1 MKYMDKS
8 IEELHELLIKG
19 EVTSD
24 DLVKESLEKSH
35 EIQEKCKLLDNSIK
49 MLRKT
54 GSDYAK
60 AYTDYRVALA
70 KELLVLKNDGY
81 AITLAGDIARGK
93 PEIAHLKFEEISKEA
108 IYKANMES
116 INVLK
121 LQIKVLENQIE
132 REFGGNV

>member
-1 MKYMDKS
+1 M
-8 IEELHELLIKG
+8 
-19 EVTSD
+19 
-24 DLVKESLEKSH
+24 DLVNELN
-35 EIQEKCKLLDNSIK
+35 QKCLLLDNSIK

-54 GSDYAK
+54 GSEYAK

-70 KELLVLKNDGY
+70 KELLILKNEGY

-121 LQIKVLENQIE
+121 LEIKIIQEQLNKEY
-132 REFGGNV
+132 GGTE

>member
-1 MKYMDKS
+1 MDLFS
-8 IEELHELLIKG
+8 ELM
-19 EVTSD
+19 
-24 DLVKESLEKSH
+24 EKSR
-35 EIQEKCKLLDNSIK
+35 LLDNSIK

-60 AYTDYRVALA
+60 AYTDYRIELA
-70 KELLVLKNDGY
+70 KELMILKNEGY

-121 LQIKVLENQIE
+121 LQIKIIQEQLNKEY
-132 REFGGNV
+132 GGVNEG

>member
-1 MKYMDKS
+1 MD
-8 IEELHELLIKG
+8 I
-19 EVTSD
+19 VN
-24 DLVKESLEKSH
+24 
-35 EIQEKCKLLDNSIK
+35 EISQKIALLDNSIK

-70 KELLVLKNDGY
+70 KELLILKNEGY

-93 PEIAHLKFEEISKEA
+93 LEIAHLKFEEISKEA
-108 IYKANMES
+108 IYKANIES

-121 LQIKVLENQIE
+121 LEIKILQEQYNKEYVNE
-132 REFGGNV
+132 

>member
-1 MKYMDKS
+1 MD
-8 IEELHELLIKG
+8 LYN
-19 EVTSD
+19 
-24 DLVKESLEKSH
+24 
-35 EIQEKCKLLDNSIK
+35 EIQEKCRLLDNSVK

-54 GSDYAK
+54 GSEYAK

-70 KELLVLKNDGY
+70 KELLILKNDGY

-93 PEIAHLKFEEISKEA
+93 QEIAHLKFEEISKEA

-132 REFGGNV
+132 REYGGNI

>member
-1 MKYMDKS
+1 MD
-8 IEELHELLIKG
+8 IYNELQ
-19 EVTSD
+19 
-24 DLVKESLEKSH
+24 EKSR
-35 EIQEKCKLLDNSIK
+35 LLDNSIK

-54 GSDYAK
+54 GSEYAK

-70 KELLVLKNDGY
+70 KELLILKDEGY

-116 INVLK
+116 IKVLK
-121 LQIKVLENQIE
+121 LQIKILENQIE
-132 REFGGNV
+132 REYGGKE

>member
-1 MKYMDKS
+1 MDLQN
-8 IEELHELLIKG
+8 ELMQK
-19 EVTSD
+19 TAY
-24 DLVKESLEKSH
+24 
-35 EIQEKCKLLDNSIK
+35 LDNSIK

-60 AYTDYRVALA
+60 AYTEYRIALA
-70 KELLVLKNDGY
+70 KELLILKNEGY

-116 INVLK
+116 INALK
-121 LQIKVLENQIE
+121 LEIKILQSQIDKEWSNE
-132 REFGGNV
+132 

>member
-1 MKYMDKS
+1 MD
-8 IEELHELLIKG
+8 I
-19 EVTSD
+19 TN
-24 DLVKESLEKSH
+24 
-35 EIQEKCKLLDNSIK
+35 EISQKTTLLDNSIK

-70 KELLVLKNDGY
+70 KELLILKNEGY

-108 IYKANMES
+108 IYKANIES

-121 LQIKVLENQIE
+121 LEIKILQEQYNKEYVNE
-132 REFGGNV
+132 

>member
-1 MKYMDKS
+1 MDLYN
-8 IEELHELLIKG
+8 EL
-19 EVTSD
+19 
-24 DLVKESLEKSH
+24 
-35 EIQEKCKLLDNSIK
+35 QEKCRLLDNSIK

-70 KELLVLKNDGY
+70 KELVKLKDEGY
-81 AITLAGDIARGK
+81 AITLAGDISRGK

-121 LQIKVLENQIE
+121 LEIKIIQEQLNKEWTNE
-132 REFGGNV
+132 

>member
-1 MKYMDKS
+1 MNIYN
-8 IEELHELLIKG
+8 ELQ
-19 EVTSD
+19 
-24 DLVKESLEKSH
+24 EKSR
-35 EIQEKCKLLDNSIK
+35 LLDNSIR

-54 GSDYAK
+54 GSNYAK
-60 AYTDYRVALA
+60 AYTDYRIALA
-70 KELLVLKNDGY
+70 KELLILKDEGY

-108 IYKANMES
+108 IYKANQES

-121 LQIKVLENQIE
+121 LQIKILENQIE